1 MGIIRARST
10 VRGFILFVGLVLN
23 TGAFAQNTGKSS
35 MVVKAGSVVSFDYTL
50 TDDDGKVID
59 SSKGKQPM
67 SYTQGKGEII
77 PGLEKE
83 LTGLVVGAVKRC
95 RLNPKKPTDRS
106 IPRRFKKFPKKSC
119 RPKRSRSAPC

>member
-1 MGIIRARST
+1 MGVIRAGST
-10 VRGFILFVGLVLN
+10 VRVFILFVGLFFH
-23 TGAFAQNTGKSS
+23 TCAFAQNTSKSGT
-35 MVVKAGSVVSFDYTL
+35 VVQAGSVVSFDYTL

-83 LTGLVVGAVKRC
+83 LAGMVKGR
-95 RLNPKKPTDRS
+95 KKR
-106 IPRRFKKFPKKSC
+106 
-119 RPKRSRSAPC
+119 